1 MNLKTMLFEDQLDQL
16 TQLTDDVASS
26 TVGLR
31 HKLRSHESN
40 EDTHVTPEQ
49 KELWNNKA
57 NADDITKGVAKAIN
71 EAQDYTNSRVS
82 ELDKAISKEYVKP
95 AALDDYA
102 KTTEL
107 NAKCTELKTAIDD
120 KLDSTAGISMLM
132 DIETIKADLPLK
144 YYNKTQVDEKV
155 SSITGTD
162 YAIQGF
168 ELRGNTL
175 KLTQNPGGE
184 EFDVELPQAIT
195 GDAVSHDEFN
205 TTLSNYTK
213 SSDYAKLTF
222 NQGGALLAEYVPNGD
237 DTTINLSGGSTQT
250 YKGSPLIYK
259 GDYTAGTT
267 YYDGTVEVSG
277 VYEQDYVTYNNMYF
291 VCSDYKAGEADGWA
305 TTPDNASY
313 FTQMSMSEA
322 QFINILVANKANIK
336 ELSSEEVV
344 ITDGASIVA
353 GMTSSKAID
362 SKSDLYGKITTKGDT
377 RIWSGEL
384 QKSGDL
390 TSAPTTISSTG
401 VITAQNLTKGNTIQV
416 NPTDATITISV
427 PEAVDDDEHLPTSDA
442 RKEVLSMKAY
452 VDPDTLN
459 TGARLNMLGINN
471 IILDPTNT
479 GLVVSEGYSDATG
492 TTGSQVVLDH
502 DDIELRNADGTTVF
516 SATSQTTTGA
526 LSTKTVKIGEE
537 GKPQLQYCYDNGSMY
552 LKLNNLATS
561 DPHVAGALYRTSDGT
576 LKVSLG

>member
-40 EDTHVTPEQ
+40 EDNHVTPEQ
-49 KELWNNKA
+49 KELWTNKA
-57 NADDITKGVAKAIN
+57 DATDITNGIA
-71 EAQDYTNSRVS
+71 E
-82 ELDKAISKEYVKP
+82 AISIAENYTDKQVNALDEAIGNDYVKP
-95 AALDDYA
+95 AALADYA

-107 NAKCTELKTAIDD
+107 NTKYNELKTAIDN
-120 KLDSTAGISMLM
+120 KLDSDAGATMQT
-132 DIETIKADLPLK
+132 DIETIKTNLPLN
-144 YYNKTQVDEKV
+144 YYNKTEVDDKV

-162 YAIQGF
+162 YSIQGF

-175 KLTQNPGGE
+175 KLTQNPGGD

-222 NQGGALLAEYVPNGD
+222 NQGGALLAEYVPNGT

-259 GDYTAGTT
+259 GNYTAGTT

-322 QFINILVANKANIK
+322 QFINILVANKASIK

-384 QKSGDL
+384 QTAGDL

-416 NPTDATITISV
+416 NPTDAAITISV
-427 PEAVDDDEHLPTSDA
+427 PTTVDDDTHLPTSDA
-442 RKEVLSMKAY
+442 RQEVLSMKAY

-459 TGARLNMLGINN
+459 TGARLNMLGTNN

-479 GLVVSEGYSDATG
+479 GLIVSQHYSDTAG
-492 TTGSQVVLDH
+492 ISGSRAVFNH
-502 DDIELRNADGTTVF
+502 DSIEMQNDDGTTVF
-516 SATSQTTTGA
+516 NATSASDITGDGSK
-526 LSTKTVKIGEE
+526 LVKIGED

-552 LKLNNLATS
+552 IKLNNLATS
-561 DPHVAGALYRTSDGT
+561 DPHVTNALYRASDGT

>member
-1 MNLKTMLFEDQLDQL
+1 
-16 TQLTDDVASS
+16 
-26 TVGLR
+26 
-31 HKLRSHESN
+31 
-40 EDTHVTPEQ
+40 
-49 KELWNNKA
+49 
-57 NADDITKGVAKAIN
+57 
-71 EAQDYTNSRVS
+71 
-82 ELDKAISKEYVKP
+82 
-95 AALDDYA
+95 
-102 KTTEL
+102 L
-107 NAKCTELKTAIDD
+107 N
-120 KLDSTAGISMLM
+120 
-132 DIETIKADLPLK
+132 
-144 YYNKTQVDEKV
+144 YYNKTEVDDKV

-162 YAIQGF
+162 YSIQGF

-175 KLTQNPGGE
+175 KLTQNPGGD

-222 NQGGALLAEYVPNGD
+222 NQGGALLAEYVPNGT

-259 GDYTAGTT
+259 GNYTAGTT

-322 QFINILVANKANIK
+322 QFINILVANKASIK

-384 QKSGDL
+384 QTAGDL

-416 NPTDATITISV
+416 NPTDAAITISV
-427 PEAVDDDEHLPTSDA
+427 PTTVDDDTHLPTSDA
-442 RKEVLSMKAY
+442 RQEVLSMKAY

-459 TGARLNMLGINN
+459 TGARLNMLGTNN

-479 GLVVSEGYSDATG
+479 GLIVSQHYSDTAG
-492 TTGSQVVLDH
+492 ISGSRAVFNH
-502 DDIELRNADGTTVF
+502 DSIEMQNDDGTTVF
-516 SATSQTTTGA
+516 NATSASDITGDGSK
-526 LSTKTVKIGEE
+526 LVKIGED

-552 LKLNNLATS
+552 IKLNNLATS
-561 DPHVAGALYRTSDGT
+561 DPHVTNALYRASDGT

>member
-1 MNLKTMLFEDQLDQL
+1 MAQSYTDKQVNALD
-16 TQLTDDVASS
+16 
-26 TVGLR
+26 
-31 HKLRSHESN
+31 E
-40 EDTHVTPEQ
+40 
-49 KELWNNKA
+49 
-57 NADDITKGVAKAIN
+57 AIGN
-71 EAQDYTNSRVS
+71 D
-82 ELDKAISKEYVKP
+82 YVKP
-95 AALDDYA
+95 AALADYA

-107 NAKCTELKTAIDD
+107 NTKYNELKTAVND
-120 KLDSTAGISMLM
+120 KLDSTAGISMQM
-132 DIETIKADLPLK
+132 DIETIKTNLPLN
-144 YYNKTQVDEKV
+144 YYNKTEVDDKV

-162 YAIQGF
+162 YSIQGF

-175 KLTQNPGGE
+175 KLTQNPGGD

-195 GDAVSHDEFN
+195 GDTISHDEFN

-222 NQGGALLAEYVPNGD
+222 NQGGALLAEYVPNGA

-259 GDYTAGTT
+259 GDYAAGTT

-291 VCSDYKAGEADGWA
+291 VCSDYEAGNADGWA

-384 QKSGDL
+384 QTTGDL

-401 VITAQNLTKGNTIQV
+401 VITAQNLTKGNTIQI
-416 NPTDATITISV
+416 NPTDAAITISV
-427 PEAVDDDEHLPTSDA
+427 PVAVDDDTHLPTSDA

-459 TGARLNMLGINN
+459 TGARLNMLGTNN

-479 GLVVSEGYSDATG
+479 GLVVS
-492 TTGSQVVLDH
+492 
-502 DDIELRNADGTTVF
+502 
-516 SATSQTTTGA
+516 
-526 LSTKTVKIGEE
+526 
-537 GKPQLQYCYDNGSMY
+537 
-552 LKLNNLATS
+552 
-561 DPHVAGALYRTSDGT
+561 
-576 LKVSLG
+576 

>member
-40 EDTHVTPEQ
+40 EDNHVTPEQ
-49 KELWNNKA
+49 KELWTNKA
-57 NADDITKGVAKAIN
+57 DATDITNGIA
-71 EAQDYTNSRVS
+71 E
-82 ELDKAISKEYVKP
+82 AISIAENYTDKQVNALDEAIGNDYVKP
-95 AALDDYA
+95 AALADYA

-107 NAKCTELKTAIDD
+107 NTKYNELKTAIDN
-120 KLDSTAGISMLM
+120 KLDSDAGATMQT
-132 DIETIKADLPLK
+132 DIETIKTNLPLN
-144 YYNKTQVDEKV
+144 YYNKTEVDDKV

-162 YAIQGF
+162 YSIQGF

-175 KLTQNPGGE
+175 KLTQNPGGD

-222 NQGGALLAEYVPNGD
+222 NQGGALLAEYVPNGT

-259 GDYTAGTT
+259 GNYTAGTT

-322 QFINILVANKANIK
+322 QFINILVANKASIK

-384 QKSGDL
+384 QTAGDL

-401 VITAQNLTKGNTIQV
+401 VITAQNLIKGNTIQV
-416 NPTDATITISV
+416 NPTDAAITISV
-427 PEAVDDDEHLPTSDA
+427 PTTVDDDTHLPTSDA
-442 RKEVLSMKAY
+442 RQEVLSMKAY

-459 TGARLNMLGINN
+459 TGARLNMLGTNN

-479 GLVVSEGYSDATG
+479 GLIVSQHYSDTAG
-492 TTGSQVVLDH
+492 ISGSRAVFNH
-502 DDIELRNADGTTVF
+502 DSIEMQNDDGTTVF
-516 SATSQTTTGA
+516 NATSASDITGDGSK
-526 LSTKTVKIGEE
+526 LVKIGED

-552 LKLNNLATS
+552 IKLNNLATS
-561 DPHVAGALYRTSDGT
+561 DPHVTNALYRTSDGT

>member
-1 MNLKTMLFEDQLDQL
+1 M
-16 TQLTDDVASS
+16 
-26 TVGLR
+26 
-31 HKLRSHESN
+31 
-40 EDTHVTPEQ
+40 
-49 KELWNNKA
+49 
-57 NADDITKGVAKAIN
+57 
-71 EAQDYTNSRVS
+71 
-82 ELDKAISKEYVKP
+82 
-95 AALDDYA
+95 
-102 KTTEL
+102 
-107 NAKCTELKTAIDD
+107 
-120 KLDSTAGISMLM
+120 
-132 DIETIKADLPLK
+132 
-144 YYNKTQVDEKV
+144 
-155 SSITGTD
+155 
-162 YAIQGF
+162 
-168 ELRGNTL
+168 
-175 KLTQNPGGE
+175 
-184 EFDVELPQAIT
+184 
-195 GDAVSHDEFN
+195 SHDEFN

-344 ITDGASIVA
+344 ITDGVSIVA

-384 QKSGDL
+384 QKAGDL

-442 RKEVLSMKAY
+442 RKEVFSMKAY

-502 DDIELRNADGTTVF
+502 DDIELRNSDGTTVF

-526 LSTKTVKIGEE
+526 LSVKAVKIGEE